1 MPATILHI
9 SDLHR
14 DAGSAITTTTL
25 LESLRLDRERYTAA
39 DQMLAPDIAVVSGDI
54 VLGVA
59 ADGPDADTKLR
70 QQYEEASEFL
80 VALTDLFFSG
90 DRERVV
96 LIPGNHDISH
106 PHVLRA
112 TELTVLPAE
121 PEQRAIVARQ
131 LQGEDSVWRWVGRE
145 FALRRI
151 RDLST
156 YHRRLEPY
164 ANFYSAFYQG
174 KRSFP
179 IEPTKQFA
187 VHDFPELGLVVAAL
201 TSCCN
206 NDLFNRAGRIHP
218 DCVAG
223 VTRAVHE
230 QVKCGQVALATWHHN
245 LAGGPNDSDYVDA
258 DVLQS
263 LIDGGFV
270 VGLHGHQHR
279 PQFLEHRFTADGKR
293 GIAVISAGTLC
304 GGPHTLPPGR
314 MRAYNLVVIDPEH
327 QAGVVHVRDM
337 KNSSFELPVWGP
349 AYVTEF
355 SGSSLTFTLKTPPRS
370 TSATHAASEAAVLL
384 RKGDPAGAAALVRP
398 HGADALARRVAVEA
412 FEQLK
417 DWAEIQRMCSPPRSA
432 AEFIA
437 LAAALYELR
446 QKAELAALIE
456 SDFAKNSN
464 DAGVRQSVELARSRL
479 GGR

>member
-14 DAGSAITTTTL
+14 DAGSAITSTTL
-25 LESLRLDRERYTAA
+25 LESLRLDRERYMAG
-39 DQMLAPDIAVVSGDI
+39 DQLLAPDIAVVSGDI

-59 ADGPDADTKLR
+59 ADGPDADARLVR
-70 QQYEEASEFL
+70 QYEEASEFL
-80 VALTDLFFSG
+80 TALADLFFGG

-96 LIPGNHDISH
+96 LTPGNHDISH

-112 TELTVLPAE
+112 TEFTTLPAE
-121 PEQRAIVARQ
+121 VEQRAIVARQ
-131 LQGEDSVWRWVGRE
+131 LREEDSVWRWVGPE

-151 RDLST
+151 HDPST

-174 KRSFP
+174 RRSFS
-179 IEPTKQFA
+179 IEPSKQFA

-201 TSCCN
+201 SSCCN

-223 VTRAVHE
+223 ATRAVDQ
-230 QVKCGQVALATWHHN
+230 QVKRGQVALATWHHN

-270 VGLHGHQHR
+270 IGLHGHQHR
-279 PQFLEHRFTADGKR
+279 PQFLEHRFTADGMR

-304 GGPHTLPPGR
+304 GGPHTLPAGR
-314 MRAYNLVVIDPEH
+314 MRAYNVVVVDPK
-327 QAGVVHVRDM
+327 QRTGVLHVRDM
-337 KNSSFELPVWGP
+337 KNSSFGLPVWGP
-349 AYVTEF
+349 AHVTEF
-355 SGSSLTFTLKTPPRS
+355 SGSSLAFTLKVPPRS
-370 TSATHAASEAAVLL
+370 TSAMNAASEAAALL
-384 RKGDPAGAAALVRP
+384 RQGDAAGAAALVRP
-398 HGADALARRVAVEA
+398 HRADALARRVAVEA
-412 FEQLK
+412 LERLR
-417 DWAEIQRMCSPPRSA
+417 DWDEIRRMCSPPRSA
-432 AEFIA
+432 AEFIV
-437 LAAALYELR
+437 LAEALYELR
-446 QKAELAALIE
+446 QKVELAALIE
-456 SDFAKNSN
+456 SEFAKNSN
-464 DAGVRQSVELARSRL
+464 DAGVRQSVEQARSRL

>member
-1 MPATILHI
+1 MSVTILHI

-14 DAGSAITTTTL
+14 DSGSEITSKTL
-25 LESLRLDRERYTAA
+25 LESLRLDRERYMA
-39 DQMLAPDIAVVSGDI
+39 DDQIGPPDIAVVSGDI

-59 ADGPDADTKLR
+59 ADGPDADAKLL
-70 QQYEEASEFL
+70 QQYQEASEFL
-80 VALTDLFFSG
+80 AALTDLFFGG

-96 LIPGNHDISH
+96 LVPGNHDISH

-112 TELTVLPAE
+112 TELTALPAE
-121 PEQRAIVARQ
+121 PEQRAVLARQ
-131 LQGEDSVWRWVGRE
+131 LREEDSVWRWVGPE

-151 RDLST
+151 HDSPT

-164 ANFYSAFYQG
+164 ANFYSSFYGG

-179 IEPTKQFA
+179 VEPSRQFI
-187 VHDFPELGLVVAAL
+187 VHDFPGLGLVVAAL
-201 TSCCN
+201 SSCCN

-223 VTRAVHE
+223 ATREVAE
-230 QVKCGQVALATWHHN
+230 QVKRGQVAVATWHHN

-270 VGLHGHQHR
+270 IGLHGHQHR

-304 GGPHTLPPGR
+304 GGPHTLPSGR
-314 MRAYNLVVIDPEH
+314 MRAYNIVAVDTIR
-327 QAGVVHVRDM
+327 QTGVLHVRDM
-337 KNSSFELPVWGP
+337 KNSTFGLPVWG
-349 AYVTEF
+349 AAHVTEF
-355 SGSSLTFTLKTPPRS
+355 SGSSVPFKLRMPQPS
-370 TSATHAASEAAVLL
+370 TSAMDAASEAAALL
-384 RKGDPAGAAALVRP
+384 RKGDPAGAVALVLP
-398 HGADALARRVAVEA
+398 HDNDSLARRVAIEA
-412 FEQLK
+412 LGQLK
-417 DWAEIQRMCSPPRSA
+417 DWVGIQTMCSPPRSA

-437 LAAALYELR
+437 LADALYELR
-446 QKAELAALIE
+446 QKAQLSALIE
-456 SDFAKNSN
+456 SAFARNSN
-464 DAGVRQSVELARSRL
+464 DAGVRQSVALARSRL